1 MALAYSGAAGLV
13 LLLFGPLLIRVIYTP
28 EFLPAYP
35 AVLILLVGLLVAN
48 TFYWNRI
55 ALLALGYPDYPAKVN
70 LVAAGLK
77 IAGIFL
83 LVPKFG
89 YIGSAFLLAGFYL
102 FSVSLNVRK
111 TLKVLK
117 DRVVSV

>member
-1 MALAYSGAAGLV
+1 
-13 LLLFGPLLIRVIYTP
+13 
-28 EFLPAYP
+28 
-35 AVLILLVGLLVAN
+35 
-48 TFYWNRI
+48 
-55 ALLALGYPDYPAKVN
+55 VN
-70 LVAAGLK
+70 LVAAGFK